1 VTNLELTI
9 LVVDDDE
16 SFRRFLESA
25 LAALGCRVL
34 AAASAE
40 EALTLLDGS
49 IALLITEIRLPD
61 DHGLNLL
68 TECRRRD
75 FQGPVI
81 VMTAHGTVSSA
92 VEAMRRGAFDYLAK
106 PFDGDELE
114 IVVRRALDHHTL
126 TSENRFLREHENKD
140 FTEMVGRSRPMLAMF
155 DQIRAVARS
164 RSPVLVLGETGS
176 GKELVARAVHRASE
190 RAAGLFVPINCAA
203 IPADLLET
211 ELFGHVRGAF
221 TGALAGRIGKFEM
234 ASGGTLFLDEIGDMP
249 QALQAKLLRVLEDG
263 VVERIGSNH
272 RIRVDVRIV
281 SATHRNLADEVARG
295 RFRQD
300 LLFRLDVLQVR
311 VPPLRERQGDISTL
325 ATHFLEQFAA
335 GTGRPPLVLD
345 AESVELLEAHP
356 WPGNVRELRNVC
368 ERLSVHRVE
377 PTARAETVAHLLDL
391 PEAGIASG
399 GSESATLSSAVAR
412 AEVEAIERAL
422 ARCEGN
428 KAKAARLLGI
438 SERNL
443 WYKLKRY
450 GIEAQ
455 PKA

>member
-1 VTNLELTI
+1 
-9 LVVDDDE
+9 
-16 SFRRFLESA
+16 
-25 LAALGCRVL
+25 
-34 AAASAE
+34 
-40 EALTLLDGS
+40 
-49 IALLITEIRLPD
+49 
-61 DHGLNLL
+61 
-68 TECRRRD
+68 
-75 FQGPVI
+75 
-81 VMTAHGTVSSA
+81 
-92 VEAMRRGAFDYLAK
+92 
-106 PFDGDELE
+106 
-114 IVVRRALDHHTL
+114 
-126 TSENRFLREHENKD
+126 
-140 FTEMVGRSRPMLAMF
+140 MF
-155 DQIRAVARS
+155 DQIRAVAGS

-249 QALQAKLLRVLEDG
+249 LALQAKLLRVLEDG

-272 RIRVDVRIV
+272 RIRVDVRVV
-281 SATHRNLADEVARG
+281 SATHRNLADEIARG
-295 RFRQD
+295 SFRQD

-311 VPPLRERQGDISTL
+311 VPPLRERQGDIGAL

-335 GTGRPPLVLD
+335 GTGCPALVLD

-356 WPGNVRELRNVC
+356 WPGNVRELRN
-368 ERLSVHRVE
+368 
-377 PTARAETVAHLLDL
+377 L
-391 PEAGIASG
+391 PEAGIAG
-399 GSESATLSSAVAR
+399 RVSEPATLSSAVAR
-412 AEVEAIERAL
+412 AEAEAIERAL